1 MKKVLGAMSG
11 IIFSVFCIAILGL
24 LMSFTLGALKKIFPD
39 SFVNQMWGLVLF
51 DIAAMVWG
59 LAFVFK
65 SNSIGQYAAA
75 GIGFVTG
82 FLGTLLMVTF
92 EVLTSGQTF
101 VTDNGSL
108 GRWAVYGFV
117 VVTAIHAALVYFH
130 HASAPDIH
138 EKINVG
144 IARGEI
150 TTEAIRQATNVLE
163 VQKAQLAETIHR
175 EIVEQVKRDLNIPIL
190 ADPRMP
196 IIPAEEDAETW
207 PLWMDG
213 YTKGKQYQAEQ
224 TQAKPA
230 GNSLWDNIK
239 RKMKKPDGM
248 VTNEQTVV
256 DMPNLKEQAAPASQ
270 QAPKQEEP
278 PAANDASFPQPEA

>member
-1 MKKVLGAMSG
+1 MKKVLAAMSG

-24 LMSFTLGALKKIFPD
+24 LMSFTLGALKKLFPD

-65 SNSIGQYAAA
+65 SESVGQYAAG

-92 EVLTSGQTF
+92 EVMTSGQTF

-117 VVTAIHAALVYFH
+117 IVTAIHAALVYLH
-130 HASAPDIH
+130 HGTAPDIH
-138 EKINVG
+138 QKINVG

-150 TTEAIRQATNVLE
+150 TTEAIRQATESLE
-163 VQKAQLAETIHR
+163 VQKAQLAESIHSS
-175 EIVEQVKRDLNIPIL
+175 IVDQVKRDLNIPI
-190 ADPRMP
+190 AVDPSVGFV
-196 IIPAEEDAETW
+196 PAVSSV
-207 PLWMDG
+207 P
-213 YTKGKQYQAEQ
+213 YPVQQPKKKGMFDWLK
-224 TQAKPA
+224 KPA
-230 GNSLWDNIK
+230 NNA
-239 RKMKKPDGM
+239 PM
-248 VTNEQTVV
+248 VKNEQVVV
-256 DMPNLKEQAAPASQ
+256 DVPKLQEQP
-270 QAPKQEEP
+270 APKQEEP
-278 PAANDASFPQPEA
+278 PAANDASFPG